1 MNYIVRLTYMDG
13 KDVNVILPEAEIP
26 KFLEKLQKNEPYW
39 APNNETAF
47 WTSNDQVRFT
57 SIAKEA
63 EVIKAEAETKAKK
76 EEKKEDLKAK
86 K

>member
-63 EVIKAEAETKAKK
+63 EVLKEEAKIKA
-76 EEKKEDLKAK
+76 EEKKEKTKEK